1 MKYQESMSVLSQSGL
16 GALVMEADSRIL
28 AVNQAGDALLL
39 TELRK
44 TVLIAANRLPED
56 ADLSAIEEP
65 CRLYFADTRR
75 QTTYLAFCA
84 EEIAGVGSVDYH
96 IEMPTVSNPTGECA
110 FLMNIYTAPAYRR
123 RGVARRIVEKLIED
137 AKTRGIRSVLLEATE
152 MGGRCMKASVLRTHR
167 GTCG

>member
-1 MKYQESMSVLSQSGL
+1 
-16 GALVMEADSRIL
+16 MEEIL
-28 AVNQAGDALLL
+28 LRRAEAGDALLL

-84 EEIAGVGSVDYH
+84 EEIAGGFRGLSHRDAH
-96 IEMPTVSNPTGECA
+96 GFQPH
-110 FLMNIYTAPAYRR
+110 RR
-123 RGVARRIVEKLIED
+123 MRVFDEHLHR
-137 AKTRGIRSVLLEATE
+137 TRLPQA
-152 MGGRCMKASVLRTHR
+152 GRCAADRGKAHR
-167 GTCG
+167 GRKGARHSQRAAGGHRNGQAAV